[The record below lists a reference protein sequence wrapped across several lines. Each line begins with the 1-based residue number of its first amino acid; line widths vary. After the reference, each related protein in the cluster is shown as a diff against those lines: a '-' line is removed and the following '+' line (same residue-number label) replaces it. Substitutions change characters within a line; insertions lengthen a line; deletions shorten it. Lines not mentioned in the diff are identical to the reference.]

1 MALEYGLDRITFYD
15 NTGEGKERKISFPS
29 TTVDWMRARMPFLN

>member
-15 NTGEGKERKISFPS
+15 NTGEGKMSVPS
-29 TTVDWMRARMPFLN
+29 ATVDWMRARMPFLN